1 MSVNKWAYDPEKC
14 EGRFCCGDCDY
25 CDCDYCDSEALDK
38 DVTDYLMEHMDEDD
52 LEAQEIEIV

>member
-25 CDCDYCDSEALDK
+25 CDSEDK

-52 LEAQEIEIV
+52 LEAQEIENGRRWGE